1 MYDIR
6 RMQMLLEIHERGTII
21 SAAHAL
27 NLTPSAVSQQITN
40 LEKEAGTA
48 LLQRVGRRVQLTSAG
63 LVVIE
68 TARRILREV
77 DRMQTSVATLAGEP
91 AGTVRLAIFQSASFA
106 LLPRTLAYLHDH
118 APRLVLQVL
127 QIDPETGIS
136 MTRSREYDMV
146 IAESYPHHYIPEY
159 PELHSELLVEDPLSL
174 IVPADSPIR
183 SLHEARHIPWVL
195 EREENTSR
203 RWAVNQ
209 CRAAGFEPE
218 IRYSANDMI
227 TNVNLV
233 RAGFAAS
240 IVPGFILASL
250 SNPEGL
256 RVVDLPGAPYR
267 SIFTAVR
274 ADAVTTPA
282 LAMVREAMR
291 YAVSEAFDS

>member
-174 IVPADSPIR
+174 IVPA
-183 SLHEARHIPWVL
+183 RHIPWVL

-233 RAGFAAS
+233 RSGFAAS

-250 SNPEGL
+250 SNSEGL

>member
-174 IVPADSPIR
+174 IVPADSPHPFPPR
-183 SLHEARHIPWVL
+183 
-195 EREENTSR
+195 
-203 RWAVNQ
+203 
-209 CRAAGFEPE
+209 G
-218 IRYSANDMI
+218 
-227 TNVNLV
+227 
-233 RAGFAAS
+233 
-240 IVPGFILASL
+240 
-250 SNPEGL
+250 
-256 RVVDLPGAPYR
+256 
-267 SIFTAVR
+267 
-274 ADAVTTPA
+274 TTHP
-282 LAMVREAMR
+282 VG
-291 YAVSEAFDS
+291 S

>member
-40 LEKEAGTA
+40 LEKEAGPA

-146 IAESYPHHYIPEY
+146 IAESYPHHYITEY

-174 IVPADSPIR
+174 IVPTDSPIR

-203 RWAVNQ
+203 RWPSTNA
-209 CRAAGFEPE
+209 EP
-218 IRYSANDMI
+218 
-227 TNVNLV
+227 
-233 RAGFAAS
+233 
-240 IVPGFILASL
+240 PG
-250 SNPEGL
+250 SNP
-256 RVVDLPGAPYR
+256 RSDTAP
-267 SIFTAVR
+267 
-274 ADAVTTPA
+274 TT
-282 LAMVREAMR
+282 
-291 YAVSEAFDS
+291 